1 MLNHACAEIYGHQF
15 LYEVL
20 KKERMSQT
28 QHCSNSKIASR
39 IERLG
44 WSSIPLSLKLFSKE
58 VKVGLSWK
66 DLNILDGLSN
76 M

>member
-44 WSSIPLSLKLFSKE
+44 
-58 VKVGLSWK
+58 
-66 DLNILDGLSN
+66 
-76 M
+76 

>member
-1 MLNHACAEIYGHQF
+1 MLNHACAENMGTNF
-15 LYEVL
+15 CMKFF
-20 KKERMSQT
+20 KKERMLQT

-44 WSSIPLSLKLFSKE
+44 WSSIPFFLKLFSTE

-76 M
+76 I